1 MINLFNMKN
10 EILGWI
16 AALSAIM
23 LTIFTAFMRG
33 KSQGKQQAEV
43 KKNEQELKQ
52 ANEIIKQDAIIRD
65 GAGDIERMSKSLSTR
80 LRNGDDT

>member
-1 MINLFNMKN
+1 MINLFNLKN

-33 KSQGKQQAEV
+33 KSQGKQQAEA
-43 KKNEQELKQ
+43 KQNE
-52 ANEIIKQDAIIRD
+52 EIIDNVAKKQQVQNDVAAMSDDAKRNELFND
-65 GAGDIERMSKSLSTR
+65 WTSK
-80 LRNGDDT
+80 